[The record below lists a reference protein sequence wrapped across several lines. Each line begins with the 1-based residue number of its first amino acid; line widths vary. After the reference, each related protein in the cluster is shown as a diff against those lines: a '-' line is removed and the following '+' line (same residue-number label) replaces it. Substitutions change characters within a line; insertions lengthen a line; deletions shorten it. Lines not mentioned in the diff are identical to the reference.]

1 MPSTLLIPAP
11 LRLYTGGHE
20 KLTLSGETVGELLQ
34 KLATQFPLLR
44 THLFDERGEIR
55 SFINVYLN
63 QEDIRYLNRQQT
75 LVEEGDQIRI
85 VPSVAGG

>member
-1 MPSTLLIPAP
+1 MPNTLLIPAP

-20 KLTLSGETVGELLQ
+20 MLTLSGKTVGEALQ
-34 KLATQFPLLR
+34 NLTTQFPLLR

-75 LVEEGDQIRI
+75 RVEEGDQIRI